1 MIIAE
6 LSVFPTSEGP
16 SLSRYVREVIKVI
29 ENSGLHYETGAMS
42 TTVEAPD
49 LNSILNLVAACDRV
63 LAEMGAKRIHLDLH
77 LDHRLDREATIDSK
91 LKAIGK
97 K

>member
-6 LSVFPTSEGP
+6 LSIFPTSEG
-16 SLSRYVREVIKVI
+16 SSVGHYVREVIKVI
-29 ENSGLHYETGAMS
+29 DDSGLHYETGAMS

-49 LNSILNLVAACDRV
+49 LESILNLVTTCDKV
-63 LAEMGAKRIHLDLH
+63 LVEMGARRIHLDLH

-91 LKAIGK
+91 LKTLGK